1 MNENDVMK
9 LGLVYYFFFFFIS
22 FIFPPNTKA
31 QTKLGR
37 NLISV
42 FIYYPCQ
49 LN

>member
-9 LGLVYYFFFFFIS
+9 LGLVYYFFFFFVS

-31 QTKLGR
+31 QKLGR